1 MKISES
7 MQIKGT
13 VSQFWRQ
20 KEGGGSNPVL
30 ELHKAIRKTVST
42 LIWQFNKVIH

>member
-20 KEGGGSNPVL
+20 KEGGSNLVL

>member
-7 MQIKGT
+7 MQIKGKS
-13 VSQFWRQ
+13 VL
-20 KEGGGSNPVL
+20 KAKGGGGSNPVL
-30 ELHKAIRKTVST
+30 KLHKAIRKTVNT

>member
-7 MQIKGT
+7 MQIKVKSVLKAKGG
-13 VSQFWRQ
+13 
-20 KEGGGSNPVL
+20 GGGSNPVL
-30 ELHKAIRKTVST
+30 KLHKAIRKTVNT

>member
-7 MQIKGT
+7 MQIKGKS
-13 VSQFWRQ
+13 VL
-20 KEGGGSNPVL
+20 KAKGGGGL
-30 ELHKAIRKTVST
+30 KIHKAIRKTVNT

>member
-20 KEGGGSNPVL
+20 KEGGVQPSPRITQGHQKNSEHTDLAV
-30 ELHKAIRKTVST
+30 
-42 LIWQFNKVIH
+42 